1 MYDNLDNE
9 EISVKMFGFFDIKY
23 KNKSILRD
31 VGSSAKSLDILKFLM
46 TQKGIVFLPEAVAE
60 NVWPGNDYV
69 DERKVVRTYV
79 HRLRK
84 ILAGENSFNKDFSN
98 DIRIVNVKGSY
109 KAEMSDNVVMD
120 IDIFQN
126 YCSEVTNEEDT
137 NKLLDYFNKITS
149 IYTRKFLEE
158 NRMDAWV
165 VMFRNYYLRIFCATV
180 NNILDKLSDKADY
193 SNIRVTCE
201 KSLKIYDLDEGIN
214 IHFLNAMIESNQI
227 SGAMQHYTYIT
238 GKMQDELK
246 ISPSDKMKAVYN
258 KLKLETAPYMEDT
271 GNSSKMEE
279 IDLRTMIREII
290 MESYSRSAQFSVGY
304 VKIVQSDFRN
314 IGAIRE
320 DDKVSL
326 LKHLKFSLEASLRK
340 GDMFALTDVHSAIIV
355 LQGARE
361 EYFNNIAGRISDTFF
376 ERYGGVAHTL
386 DIKIFP
392 ATDVK

>member
-1 MYDNLDNE
+1 MNDNDSNNI
-9 EISVKMFGFFDIKY
+9 ISVKMFGFFDITY
-23 KNKSILRD
+23 KNTSILRD
-31 VGSSAKSLDILKFLM
+31 IGSSAKSLDILKFLM
-46 TQKGIVFLPEAVAE
+46 IQKGIVFLPEAVAE

-84 ILAGENSFNKDFSN
+84 ILSGENAFNKDFSD

-120 IDIFQN
+120 IDVFQN
-126 YCSEVTNEEDT
+126 YCGEVINEINSD
-137 NKLLDYFNKITS
+137 KLLEYFEKIIA

-165 VMFRNYYLRIFCATV
+165 VMFRNYYLRIFCAAV
-180 NNILDKLSDKADY
+180 NSILEKFKNKGDFANISM
-193 SNIRVTCE
+193 ICE

-214 IHFLNAMIESNQI
+214 IRFLEAMIESNQI
-227 SGAMQHYTYIT
+227 AGAMQHYTYIT

-246 ISPSDKMKAVYN
+246 IAPSDKMRAVYN
-258 KLKLETAPYMEDT
+258 KLKIESITQDEETKAVSQIE
-271 GNSSKMEE
+271 GF
-279 IDLRTMIREII
+279 DLRTMIREII
-290 MESYSRSAQFSVGY
+290 TESYSRSAQFSVGY
-304 VKIVQSDFRN
+304 VKIVPSDFRN

-320 DDKVSL
+320 DDKLSL
-326 LKHLKFSLEASLRK
+326 LKHLKFALESTLRK
-340 GDMFALTDVHSAIIV
+340 GDMFALTDENSAVIV

-361 EYFNNIAGRISDTFF
+361 EYFTSIAGRISDTFF

-392 ATDVK
+392 ATDIK